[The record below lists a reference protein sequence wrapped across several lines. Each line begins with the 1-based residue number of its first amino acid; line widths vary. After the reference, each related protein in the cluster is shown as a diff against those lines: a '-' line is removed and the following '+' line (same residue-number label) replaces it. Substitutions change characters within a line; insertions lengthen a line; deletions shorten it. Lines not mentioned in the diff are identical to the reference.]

1 MVCHRNADADAFLSA
16 YALSRL
22 LVSLAP
28 ECEVDIG
35 TPGGVTV
42 LTRKLCELYPA
53 SILEEGRKDYD
64 LYVAVDV
71 GDPELLKGWLSR
83 MKSGDAER
91 VLVDHHPLQDSD
103 VYDHVV
109 IDESATSAAEV
120 VFRLFEELG
129 VTADRNTAQAL
140 LEGILFDSQ
149 HLQIAGEGALRAVVT
164 LIDWGADIAQARKAL
179 SSQPDYG
186 EVIAKLK
193 GAQRITIFRLGAWV
207 AATTEVGSFQAQVAR
222 SLVYLGA
229 DLAVVAG
236 VSEGEMR
243 VSLRSGQRFASAT
256 NLKLGTDVAEHVAAK
271 LGGRGGGHSTAAS
284 FTCPE
289 DVSGVQK
296 VCIDRVAEL
305 LALEVHEVK

>member
-1 MVCHRNADADAFLSA
+1 M
-16 YALSRL
+16 
-22 LVSLAP
+22 
-28 ECEVDIG
+28 
-35 TPGGVTV
+35 
-42 LTRKLCELYPA
+42 LTKKLCELYPA
-53 SILEEGRKDYD
+53 SVLEESEKDYD

-71 GDPELLKGWLSR
+71 GDLELLRGWLPKMRS
-83 MKSGDAER
+83 SQAER
-91 VLVDHHPLQDSD
+91 VLVDHHPRQASD

-109 IDESATSAAEV
+109 IDEEATSAAEV
-120 VFRLFEELG
+120 VFGLFKELG
-129 VTADRNTAQAL
+129 VTADRVTAQAL

-149 HLQIAGEGALRAVVT
+149 HLQIAGERALRAVVT

-193 GAQRITIFRLGAWV
+193 GAQRITIFRLGSWV

-222 SLVYLGA
+222 SLIYLGA

-236 VSEGEMR
+236 TSEGEMR
-243 VSLRSGQRFASAT
+243 ASLRSGQRFATAT
-256 NLKLGTDVAEHVAAK
+256 SLKLGTDVVEPVAAK

-289 DVSGVQK
+289 NVSGVQK

-305 LALEVHEVK
+305 LAVEVHEVK

>member
-1 MVCHRNADADAFLSA
+1 
-16 YALSRL
+16 
-22 LVSLAP
+22 
-28 ECEVDIG
+28 
-35 TPGGVTV
+35 VTV
-42 LTRKLCELYPA
+42 LTKKLCELYPA
-53 SILEEGRKDYD
+53 SVLEESEKDYD

-71 GDPELLKGWLSR
+71 GDLELLRGWLPKMRS
-83 MKSGDAER
+83 SQAER
-91 VLVDHHPLQDSD
+91 VLVDHHPRQASD

-109 IDESATSAAEV
+109 IDEEATSAAEV
-120 VFRLFEELG
+120 VFGLFKELG
-129 VTADRNTAQAL
+129 VTADRVTAQAL

-149 HLQIAGEGALRAVVT
+149 HLQIAGERALRAVVT

-193 GAQRITIFRLGAWV
+193 GAQRITIFRLGSWV

-222 SLVYLGA
+222 SLIYLGA

-236 VSEGEMR
+236 TSEGEMR
-243 VSLRSGQRFASAT
+243 ASLRSGQRFATAT
-256 NLKLGTDVAEHVAAK
+256 SLKLGTDVVEPVAAK

-289 DVSGVQK
+289 NVSGVQK

-305 LALEVHEVK
+305 LAVEVHEVK